1 MLFISIARMHHIRS
15 LAKLRKLKQYAVNAD
30 VSGLVKRGRPGV
42 LVLDGTRHAIKDFL
56 ENARSLRYLEFHHVD
71 TIPLG
76 TTMRIAD
83 ARPGLHEVEDMN
95 ALIQAIDKLS
105 LRPWF
110 RTQMGM
116 DKG

>member
-1 MLFISIARMHHIRS
+1 DIRN
-15 LAKLRKLKQYAVNAD
+15 LAKLLKLKQYAVNAD

-42 LVLDGTRHAIKDFL
+42 LVFQGTRYAIKDFL
-56 ENARSLRYLEFHHVD
+56 ENARSLRYLDFHHVD
-71 TIPLG
+71 TIPLD
-76 TTMRIAD
+76 TTLRIAN

-95 ALIQAIDKLS
+95 GLIQAIDKLG
-105 LRPWF
+105 LRTWF